1 MTYQEKG
8 SVSLVKFLLNNLK
21 NDYAKQYED
30 MEDFVRWNLPE
41 ETALEWIDALGAVDI
56 LKKSN
61 LFPDEFISL
70 LYQIIENFD
79 KAFDIPDN
87 PVWTHE
93 AMKTHPFWEN
103 MRSLAKQALDIVTL

>member
-1 MTYQEKG
+1 
-8 SVSLVKFLLNNLK
+8 
-21 NDYAKQYED
+21 

-61 LFPDEFISL
+61 LFPENFIAL
-70 LYQIIENFD
+70 LYEIIDIFD

-87 PVWTHE
+87 PIWTHE
-93 AMKTHPFWEN
+93 AMKTHSFWEN
-103 MRSLAKQALDIVTL
+103 MRRLALQALKLVPEINQ